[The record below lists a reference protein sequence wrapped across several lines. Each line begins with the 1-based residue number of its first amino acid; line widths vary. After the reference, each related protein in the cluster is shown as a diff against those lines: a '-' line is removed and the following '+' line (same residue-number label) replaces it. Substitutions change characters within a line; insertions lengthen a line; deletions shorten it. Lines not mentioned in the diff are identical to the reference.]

1 MKRSILFTCF
11 MTVLVNAEI
20 VTVDVT
26 NSLITG
32 LSHAFGTYM
41 LLVISLIGVTFSFYK
56 IKRFLV
62 SIILGRSSSISP
74 SSIVVT
80 TKYDGNKVKKHGKN
94 RVVI

>member
-1 MKRSILFTCF
+1 MKRSLLFMCF
-11 MTVLVNAEI
+11 LTVFVHAEI

-41 LLVISLIGVTFSFYK
+41 L
-56 IKRFLV
+56 LV

-94 RVVI
+94 RVII